1 MIYLDNAATTFP
13 KPTEVTSEV
22 LRCIEEYCGNPG
34 RGGHRLAV
42 AAAEKIYECREKV
55 SSFFGLDTP
64 ENVFFSLNATSA
76 VNTVIKGAVRPGC
89 HVLISDMEHN
99 AVYRPV
105 FKLKKDRIVDFD
117 VFGTRGD
124 VAANFEKLIRK
135 NTTLAVCTH
144 IPNISSREIEIA
156 KIGEICRKR
165 GITFVVDASQSAGH
179 ITVDINSINADA
191 VCFPGH
197 KGLYGIQGCGGV
209 CLRQGVRLDTLI
221 EGGNGVNSLDG
232 NMPDFSPER
241 FEAGTLPTPA
251 IVALSK
257 GIDEIQKIGVGEICR
272 RERELFRYCL
282 EKLSAVGGVTVYE
295 AEFAG
300 PVLLFNI
307 DGLPSDIVAAELARK
322 NICVRGGYHCAAL
335 GHKTLGTPRGGAVRI
350 SFGIFNTE
358 KEIDETV
365 DVILSI
371 AKNK

>member
-1 MIYLDNAATTFP
+1 MIYLDNAATSFP
-13 KPTEVTSEV
+13 KPHAVTAEV
-22 LRCIEEYCGNPG
+22 LRCLEEYCGNPG
-34 RGGHRLAV
+34 RGGHALAMKS
-42 AAAEKIYECREKV
+42 AEKIFECREKLAHL
-55 SSFFGLDTP
+55 FGSGSP
-64 ENVFFSLNATSA
+64 ENIFFSSNATSA
-76 VNTVIKGAVRPGC
+76 LNTVIKGVVKPGC

-105 FKLKKDRIVDFD
+105 FKLKKQKIIDFD
-117 VFGTRGD
+117 IFKTSGD
-124 VAANFEKLIRK
+124 IAKNFEKLVRK

-144 IPNISSREIEIA
+144 LPNITSREIEVA

-165 GITFVVDASQSAGH
+165 GIFFVVDASQSAGH
-179 ITVDINSINADA
+179 IPVDINEIGADA

-209 CLRQGVRLDTLI
+209 CLRRGARLETLI

-232 NMPDFSPER
+232 NMPNFSPER
-241 FEAGTLPTPA
+241 YEAGTLPTPA
-251 IVALSK
+251 IAALAA
-257 GIDEIQKIGVGEICR
+257 GIDEIEKIGIDEIGR
-272 RERELFRYCL
+272 RESELFGYCL
-282 EKLSAVGGVTVYE
+282 EKLSEVGGVTVYE
-295 AEFAG
+295 PDFAG

-322 NICVRGGYHCAAL
+322 SICVRGGYHCAAL
-335 GHKTLGTPRGGAVRI
+335 GHKTLGTPKGGAVRI